1 MLMFSDGLIRGHAY
15 SLTKVVTAST
25 LDGLEVHL
33 VRIRN
38 PWGNEVEWNGP
49 WSDQSEEWANI
60 SEVNLTETLS
70 KNNYHYEFLVGF
82 LKNVG
87 HTEI

>member
-25 LDGLEVHL
+25 LDGLEVRL

-60 SEVNLTETLS
+60 SKVNLSETLS
-70 KNNYHYEFLVGF
+70 KRIYLMNF
-82 LKNVG
+82 
-87 HTEI
+87 